1 MDERKPY
8 EVVEAYKQRISD
20 LIDEAEKAIGY
31 QINTVDISPKQ
42 GLMNRRGVVFNI
54 NLWDTATIKKIFAG
68 EQHYAMKALAKQ
80 YGWTYKVTKN

>member
-20 LIDEAEKAIGY
+20 LIDEAENAIGY

-54 NLWDTATIKKIFAG
+54 NL
-68 EQHYAMKALAKQ
+68 
-80 YGWTYKVTKN
+80 

>member
-31 QINTVDISPKQ
+31 KIDSVEISPKM
-42 GLMNRRGVVFNI
+42 GIMNRRCVVFNI
-54 NLWDTATIKKIFAG
+54 NI
-68 EQHYAMKALAKQ
+68 
-80 YGWTYKVTKN
+80 